1 MRHEQTHPKS
11 PKIKHI
17 KLKVKKYLT
26 FLRTTITIGAERG
39 DFFITQ
45 LSKQDAIVM
54 RKSATFLILF
64 FTLAL
69 VFPFTVQSVNNSA
82 ADSGSTI
89 LTTEHKFTP
98 TKNSLS
104 SVRRQIISSYKPV
117 VNYTPV
123 ILNRSPLTKK
133 RPVFVAKFSDN
144 SFRKKLSARS
154 AIIIDAK
161 TGTEIYSHNPD
172 VPRQPAST
180 IKILTG
186 LIAIDYLKN
195 NSLIP
200 VSSWAASMP
209 RSKIYLKKGK
219 SYYANDLINAVLL
232 SSANDASVALA
243 ENIAS
248 SESGFAK
255 MMTRK
260 ANELGASKTICKTAS
275 GLTAK
280 GQQTTARDLATIFR
294 KAMQHKEFADRIKVL
309 KTKTSYGKTLRSHNK
324 AMWQISGSMGGKT
337 GYTWAAKQTYV
348 GKFSRNGEE
357 ILVAILGSRNMWNDI
372 ARLVDYGFSKKQQL
386 QMASRE
392 KNNTATLKKTSF
404 IESDLIVLNDSKKSA
419 KL

>member
-1 MRHEQTHPKS
+1 
-11 PKIKHI
+11 
-17 KLKVKKYLT
+17 
-26 FLRTTITIGAERG
+26 
-39 DFFITQ
+39 
-45 LSKQDAIVM
+45 M
-54 RKSATFLILF
+54 RKSAAFLILF
-64 FTLAL
+64 FSLAL
-69 VFPFTVQSVNNSA
+69 VFPIMALSFSNSP

-89 LTTEHKFTP
+89 LTTDHKFTP
-98 TKNSLS
+98 PKS
-104 SVRRQIISSYKPV
+104 SISTVRQQIIASYKPTADI
-117 VNYTPV
+117 TPV
-123 ILNRSPLTKK
+123 LLNRSTKTK
-133 RPVFVAKFSDN
+133 RRPAYAARFSDK

-161 TGTEIYSHNPD
+161 TGEEIYSHNPD

-180 IKILTG
+180 IKVLTG
-186 LIAIDYLKN
+186 LIAMDYLKN

-209 RSKIYLKKGK
+209 RSKIYLNKNK

-232 SSANDASVALA
+232 ASANDASVALA
-243 ENIAS
+243 EKIAG

-260 ANELGASKTICKTAS
+260 ANELGARKTICKTAS

-294 KAMQHKEFADRIKVL
+294 KAMQNQEFNDRIKRI

-348 GKFSRNGEE
+348 GKFSRDGEE
-357 ILVAILGSRNMWNDI
+357 ILVAILSSRNMWNDV
-372 ARLVDYGFSKKQQL
+372 ARLVDYGFSKKRQL
-386 QMASRE
+386 QIASRG
-392 KNNTATLKKTSF
+392 KNNITPLKKTSLVRP
-404 IESDLIVLNDSKKSA
+404 DLVVLNDSKKTER
-419 KL
+419 L

>member
-1 MRHEQTHPKS
+1 MHA
-11 PKIKHI
+11 
-17 KLKVKKYLT
+17 
-26 FLRTTITIGAERG
+26 TITIGVKRR
-39 DFFITQ
+39 FFTTQ
-45 LSKQDAIVM
+45 LRKPGYISLM
-54 RKSATFLILF
+54 RKSATFLVLI

-69 VFPFTVQSVNNSA
+69 VFPFTVQSVNNRP
-82 ADSGSTI
+82 ADSGPTI
-89 LTTEHKFTP
+89 LTTGHKFTP
-98 TKNSLS
+98 AKKSFST
-104 SVRRQIISSYKPV
+104 VRQQIISSYEPAAD
-117 VNYTPV
+117 NTPV
-123 ILNRSPLTKK
+123 LLNRSDKTKR
-133 RPVFVAKFSDN
+133 RPVYVAKFSDN

-161 TGTEIYSHNPD
+161 TGKEIYSHNPD

-180 IKILTG
+180 IKVLTG
-186 LIAIDYLKN
+186 LIAMDYLKN

-209 RSKIYLKKGK
+209 RSKIYLDKNK

-232 SSANDASVALA
+232 ASANDASVALA
-243 ENIAS
+243 EKIAG

-255 MMTRK
+255 MMTMK

-294 KAMQHKEFADRIKVL
+294 KAMQNQEFNDRIKRL

-348 GKFSRNGEE
+348 GKFSRDGEE
-357 ILVAILGSRNMWNDI
+357 ILVAILSSRNMWKDI
-372 ARLVDYGFSKKQQL
+372 ARLVDYGFSKQRQL
-386 QMASRE
+386 QLASRG
-392 KNNTATLKKTSF
+392 KNNITPLKKTSLVRH
-404 IESDLIVLNDSKKSA
+404 DLVVLNDSKKTER
-419 KL
+419 L